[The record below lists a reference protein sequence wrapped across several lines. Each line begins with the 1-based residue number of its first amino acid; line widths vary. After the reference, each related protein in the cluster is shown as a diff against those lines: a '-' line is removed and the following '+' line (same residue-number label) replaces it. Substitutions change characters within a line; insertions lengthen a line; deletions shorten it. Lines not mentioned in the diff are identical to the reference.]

1 LPLFP
6 DLPLVGDTVPGYQ
19 VDGWLGIGAPKG
31 TPGEV
36 IETLNTNISAAIA
49 DPAVKSKLVDL
60 GFVPTAMSAAAWGAF
75 VGEETEKW
83 AKVIKFA
90 GVKPN

>member
-1 LPLFP
+1 LFP
-6 DLPLVGDTVPGYQ
+6 DLPLVGDTVPGYA

-36 IETLNTNISAAIA
+36 IEILNTNISAAIA
-49 DPAVKSKLVDL
+49 DPTVKSKLVDL
-60 GFVPTAMSAAAWGAF
+60 GFVPTAMPAAAWGTF